1 MQVTPRELRDME
13 IREGF
18 RGYNRDE
25 VDELLERAATTI
37 EELQERIRKLSNRL
51 TELEAAP
58 PRPAQREAEETIHRT
73 LLLAQRAADDAV
85 AEAKAEAARLVEE
98 ARRQADAL
106 LADAETGARRVAED
120 ERRRLEQEVLDLATR
135 REALLADAEALE
147 RFTAEYRERVR
158 RLLQEDLDRL
168 AARATVSLPRPTLHD
183 VDLPGGGGPT
193 RSVPAAPGAPPPV
206 APGPVTAGAGA
217 AAAEPAPGGRAAEPP
232 PGRSAAEPPPG
243 EHPAGQATGD
253 TPTGELRLDGAAGA
267 AAAGAAAGSGVGEQA
282 RPPVPARE
290 EPPPAADAP
299 ALDDDAFFATLRD
312 AVRNPEPLGP
322 REAPGPQGGVA
333 PDPDRTTGLFRRR
346 R

>member
-1 MQVTPRELRDME
+1 ME

-193 RSVPAAPGAPPPV
+193 RSVPAAPGVPPPV
-206 APGPVTAGAGA
+206 GPGPVTAGTGA
-217 AAAEPAPGGRAAEPP
+217 TAAEPAPGGRAGDPP
-232 PGRSAAEPPPG
+232 SVGPGPVTAGTGATASEPPPG
-243 EHPAGQATGD
+243 ERPAGRATGD
-253 TPTGELRLDGAAGA
+253 TPTGELRLDG
-267 AAAGAAAGSGVGEQA
+267 AAGAAAGSGVGEQA